1 MTYRRSPV
9 IHIERSGD
17 HGILYYRFDD
27 DDVIVVVGGLLK
39 SVEACRE
46 EGDGFMANFSG
57 NTI

>member
-1 MTYRRSPV
+1 MTYRRSG
-9 IHIERSGD
+9 INIERSGD

-27 DDVIVVVGGLLK
+27 DVGGLLK